1 MGQGNKTQ
9 AQPCL
14 KDSVERFSS
23 FFRDKLQDIASI
35 PIGKSGG
42 LFQKILYNGFLDALS
57 VSVASAK
64 KGNRE
69 RLVSLITHFSGWA
82 QCDRISL
89 PHIIQLLLRV
99 PDPEFSKLREYAFSL
114 YDKWQTGATLNLDR
128 DPPFEEVRELWPR
141 TLPKPIED
149 VCLESFQHVHLFYSC
164 RNSLIHEFREPGYGM
179 EVGPTDEPFYHSMVE
194 PETEN
199 YNWELVYPVGFF
211 RKLCETTLARLG
223 DYYLKNRI
231 DPYSRYTF
239 GSSWITALNV

>member
-1 MGQGNKTQ
+1 MGQADETQ

-23 FFRDKLQDIASI
+23 FFKDKLQDIASI
-35 PIGKSGG
+35 PPEKSGE
-42 LFQKILYNGFLDALS
+42 LFQKILYNGLLDALS

-69 RLVSLITHFSGWA
+69 RFVSLIRCFSNWA
-82 QCDRISL
+82 QCDQVSL
-89 PHIIQLLLRV
+89 PHIIRLLQRV
-99 PDPEFSKLREYAFSL
+99 PDPEFSQLREYAYCL
-114 YDKWQTGATLNLDR
+114 YDRWQSGVTVSLDR
-128 DPPFEEVRELWPR
+128 DPSFEDVKERWPR

-149 VCLESFQHVHLFYSC
+149 VCLESFQHVHLFYSY

-179 EVGPTDEPFYHSMVE
+179 EFSPTDEPFYHSMTE

-199 YNWELVYPVGFF
+199 HSWELVYPVAFF
-211 RKLCETTLARLG
+211 RKLCETTLATLG
-223 DYYLKNRI
+223 EYYLKNRI

-239 GSSWITALNV
+239 GSSWIAALNV